1 MIIDISN
8 SVLGR
13 VATVVA
19 KKALLGETVHVVNCE
34 NAIITGS
41 KARLMADFKQKRER
55 GIPLKGPYYP
65 KQSDR
70 IVKRAIRG
78 MLPYKKP
85 KGREAFER
93 IRCYVG
99 VPAKFEN
106 QTFEKVEGTDRSKL
120 PNLKYL
126 YIKDIAKQI
135 GGKL

>member
-19 KKALLGETVHVVNCE
+19 KKALLGETVHIVNCE

-41 KARLMADFKQKRER
+41 KSRLMADFKQKRER

-93 IRCYVG
+93 VKCYVG
-99 VPAKFEN
+99 VPEKFEN
-106 QTFEKVEGTDRSKL
+106 QKLEKIEGTDRSKL

-126 YIKDIAKQI
+126 YLKDIAKQL
-135 GGKL
+135 GGKI

>member
-55 GIPLKGPYYP
+55 
-65 KQSDR
+65 
-70 IVKRAIRG
+70 KR
-78 MLPYKKP
+78 
-85 KGREAFER
+85 GR
-93 IRCYVG
+93 
-99 VPAKFEN
+99 K
-106 QTFEKVEGTDRSKL
+106 
-120 PNLKYL
+120 
-126 YIKDIAKQI
+126 
-135 GGKL
+135 

>member
-1 MIIDISN
+1 MIIDITN

-19 KKALLGETVHVVNCE
+19 KKALLGETVHIVNCE

-78 MLPYKKP
+78 MLPYKKT

-93 IRCYVG
+93 VKCYTG
-99 VPAKFEN
+99 VPEKFEN
-106 QTFEKVEGTDRSKL
+106 QKLEKIEGTDRSKL
-120 PNLKYL
+120 PNLKYM
-126 YIKDIAKQI
+126 YIKDIAKQL
-135 GGKL
+135 GGKI